1 MASFNFNKFK
11 EFNWRKTLQELHIG
25 ETILLT
31 WSISKK
37 LTIITISLLV
47 LENLAWLGSIY
58 MLKELVDIAA
68 TPGNEQAERLLNA
81 VILTGLIS
89 ISYACIKSISS
100 YYSEIQAAKVNHCV
114 DQKIHAHIVQLD
126 YSFYENPEYFDVLK
140 RAREAA
146 IDKPF
151 SVVSNMFTILK
162 NLIMVASVGYIL
174 VSIDWLLLPLL
185 GMFVVPILIS
195 RIIFSDRAFQL
206 YLKNTSLERE
216 AGYLSS
222 LLTGENVAKEIR
234 TFTLGD
240 FIFTKYVKI
249 REHLISEQLHLSR
262 KRSINELFTTGIG
275 TAAFFGVTAYIVFGT
290 LNGDSS
296 VGDIA
301 VFLVVF
307 PQSFMIMQ
315 SLVAAIGS
323 FYRDSRYVSLIFE
336 LFQFEP
342 KIENNISKASLN
354 NGELI
359 MKNVSFRY
367 PNTNHNILENI
378 SLRIPKGSI
387 VAIVGTNGA
396 GKTSIIK
403 LLCKLYEP
411 TDGSIYFGGNDIRE
425 YSPAQYRKQ
434 VSTVFQDFVKY
445 NLTVRENI
453 SFGDI
458 HKTPTE
464 ENILQAAINAGADD
478 FIKKFP
484 KKYDTVL
491 GRIFNEGQEIS
502 QGQWQKIAIARA
514 LYSDSSLLI
523 FDEAT
528 SALDAIAETA
538 LFNTFRE
545 RIGERAALVISHR
558 ISTIRQAD
566 YIYVMSDKRIVE
578 SGTHTELLQRNGTYA
593 ALYENSHDQEV
604 LLT

>member
-1 MASFNFNKFK
+1 MKN
-11 EFNWRKTLQELHIG
+11 TLRELHIA
-25 ETILLT
+25 ETIRLT

-37 LTIITISLLV
+37 LTLITLGLMV

-68 TPGNEQAERLLNA
+68 TVDSEQADRLVNA
-81 VILTGLIS
+81 VILTGIIS

-126 YSFYENPEYFDVLK
+126 YSFYEDPEYFDVLK
-140 RAREAA
+140 RAREAGN
-146 IDKPF
+146 DKPF
-151 SVVSNMFTILK
+151 SVVSNMFSILK
-162 NLIMVASVGYIL
+162 NIIMIASVGYIL
-174 VSIDWLLLPLL
+174 VYIDWILLPLL

-195 RIIFSDRAFQL
+195 RIIFADKAFQL
-206 YLKNTSLERE
+206 YLRNTSLERE
-216 AGYLSS
+216 AAYLSS

-240 FIFTKYVKI
+240 FIFSKYVKI
-249 REHLISEQLHLSR
+249 RDYLIAEQLGLSR
-262 KRSINELFTTGIG
+262 RRSIDELLTTGVG

-290 LNGDSS
+290 LSGESS

-315 SLVAAIGS
+315 SLVASIGS
-323 FYRDSRYVSLIFE
+323 FYRDTRYVALIYE
-336 LFQFEP
+336 LFNFEP
-342 KIENNISKASLN
+342 QIENNSSKAALTQ
-354 NGELI
+354 GELI
-359 MKNVSFRY
+359 MENVSFRY
-367 PNTNHNILENI
+367 PNTDHNILENI

-411 TDGSIYFGGNDIRE
+411 TSGSIYFRGNDIKK
-425 YSPAQYRKQ
+425 YSPSQYRKQ

-445 NLTVRENI
+445 NLSVKENI

-458 HKTPTE
+458 EKTPTE
-464 ENILQAAINAGADD
+464 ENIREAAINAGADD
-478 FIKKFP
+478 FIEKFP
-484 KKYDTVL
+484 RKYDTIL
-491 GRIFNEGQEIS
+491 GRIFDEGQEIS

-528 SALDAIAETA
+528 SALDSIAETA
-538 LFNTFRE
+538 LFSSFRK
-545 RIGERAALVISHR
+545 RIGDRAALVISHR

-566 YIYVMSDKRIVE
+566 YIYVMSDKKIVE
-578 SGTHTELLQRNGTYA
+578 SGTHSELLQKNGTYA
-593 ALYENSHDQEV
+593 SLYENSHDNEV
-604 LLT
+604 LMT